1 MALCRWC
8 GKERDLPTGKLC
20 SKCRAK
26 CDAGMALPR
35 SKWAKTKRNR
45 SKKVGDGR
53 GVGIIMVGGRRRV
66 GDSQAVYRKHNSF
79 RKR

>member
-8 GKERDLPTGKLC
+8 RKERDLPTGKLC

-26 CDAGMALPR
+26 CDAGAKPPR
-35 SKWAKTKRNR
+35 RRKGKGKKR
-45 SKKVGDGR
+45 VFDAR
-53 GVGIIMVGGRRRV
+53 GVGIIVAGGRRRV